1 MVHFVHKI
9 IALLGLFLVTVS
21 ITFGQNVEK
30 EMKKSADKLFAEE
43 QYVAAT
49 NTYLSLL
56 SLYPSSSE
64 YNYKYGACLLYNSA
78 KKQTA
83 IKFLATAISD
93 PAVNP
98 IAYYFLGK
106 AFHLNYQFNCAITN
120 YQLFLTKSSDEVRKK
135 EVRRQLEMCENGKN
149 LLRQLSDL
157 VVLEKIETDPLN
169 FFRSYNLENIGG
181 SIVVA
186 ADFQSKIDVKRK
198 HFPLIYFPANSDT
211 VYFSSYGEVDK
222 GNKDIYFKTRT
233 LEGTWSSAQTVKGM
247 VNTYEDEDF
256 PFLAADRNTLYFSSK
271 GHNSMGGYDVFRSE
285 RVAGKHA
292 FSTPINCDFAISTPD
307 DDLFYITDSLGKHA
321 YFASSRQSEN
331 GKLVVYKVRV
341 TRVPSQL
348 LVGDFTFEDEQQA
361 AQLKASSELQPNAE
375 KYSDAQFTF
384 ASKWSDIARDIG
396 SPAAAPVEI
405 KQKITKLI
413 SDKETFV
420 MAVNAVQQ
428 SVLMQLTDLIEEAQ
442 VHAENATKSYEE
454 AQSASSDSARANA
467 LEETIFQLDFQ
478 HELMGT
484 IRQLQ
489 AFDAELTTLRTDDI
503 REIAQL
509 KKAVDAVE
517 LAENNQTTAL
527 LVQAL
532 EQLARTLKP
541 LDKSPPVSLEAQI
554 NKQKVA
560 LSLQKQVIE
569 TSLATNRITAL
580 TLSDTLQKLNA
591 LLGQS
596 KSKNQAEISQFIADF
611 KVELTAVETQIKRKE
626 EQVKV
631 CNDSLQLLTDR
642 LTFAQPSATNNT
654 IDTLALQT
662 ALALL
667 KQAPLANFEQL
678 GHSSKQ
684 ELSVLKEK
692 MEQATFVAESAT
704 NATNLKDVTEV
715 IPYQNNTKTSNEKV
729 TELVLNPTT
738 TTNDQRSSIVNT
750 NPSPVVDTA
759 TAKATSET
767 MNSVP
772 DVQPISSELS
782 SEIANSVA
790 VYAKIEALLLPNYTE
805 KSQQLLLQNDSVSLE
820 KYRALTMEY
829 LAIIDDA
836 LADSLETTSALTKVL
851 YPEDRTTVLKS
862 FRATLLEQ
870 LEVSAQPVLQ
880 APPIVDTVSNELVT
894 PLHANEENPIIA
906 ELRPNYYKQIEQIN
920 AQENSSELA
929 KQHLIF
935 ETDKDLQTAIQ
946 QAITTTKKAIK
957 KDSTDNLQQQLAAYQ
972 LQESLLDARLQ
983 EQESILVLELKKGLN
998 KEALIQTISPNYTAV
1013 NFDDSTRWSTN
1024 EMNNLINQEKTFQA
1038 ALTTTIQQH
1047 EKGKKYAASLE
1058 KIAENQL
1065 YNNLL
1070 YQSREVEEL
1079 IVAVQKRNDALRYGS
1094 DSSTTEVDATELP
1107 RVEHPISSDSSFV
1120 QRDTLIATP
1129 LVSTKVEE
1137 NSSEIATKK
1146 QIQLE
1151 KENTTG
1157 NVENRAKNNQN
1168 SSALSKQAVT
1178 MQSTDLAK
1186 KTRFSLNELT
1196 SKFPATKS
1204 TSSFAQALNTQVSI
1218 KEEQEIVISPVYET
1232 LLNNW
1237 QSIALARKDAANIT
1251 IEIEQTLARLQVDS
1265 TNEAEHAN
1273 YLFLVQKLSDIHQ
1286 LIEAAETK
1294 LAQQIPVGKIGAN
1307 KWKNV
1312 IYREVLPIQK
1322 SGANSALTSERKSV
1336 DFEIRPIN
1344 TKQAAPINV
1353 VSISEQDQSG
1363 LIYRVQVGALSK
1375 PPAPALFQE
1384 FTPVTSEVLPNGIT
1398 RYLAGSFNNQIAVQT
1413 AHQQIK
1419 QLGYV
1424 DAFIVA
1430 YCDGQRISFAE
1441 ARRMEALKLCIP
1453 KGNNKLAFQ
1462 ATGSQRADSSKGQS
1476 VAQTNQ
1482 ISISNQLSNYNQAPG
1497 AVAAQPIENEKGLFY
1512 TVQIGV
1518 FNRPVPAAQVK
1529 NLDSLYTLRLPNGQM
1544 RYTSGKYTSI
1554 AQAKPKRQQAQV
1566 AGIADA
1572 FITVYWNGQRIS
1584 FEEAARII
1592 SEKGPAVFMT
1602 EIPIATK
1609 ETTAFLSDVQLN
1621 EVPEKLDNTAEKQYY
1636 RLVSDA
1642 TYTAPPFDLMQEL
1655 GPLGS
1660 FYFDDK
1666 SGKIVSVEKEIGD
1679 DAPVPNGFMRALL
1692 IESERNLAAIVL
1704 TVKGT
1709 EISGTF
1715 ADWLLR
1721 ANLPIQIRKQG
1732 KKTIYYLPVKDRQTA
1747 QTIIDYLNEHKIVEE
1762 YQIRMNEL
1770 KL

>member
-9 IALLGLFLVTVS
+9 IALHGLFLVTVC

-93 PAVNP
+93 PAVDP

-106 AFHLNYQFNCAITN
+106 AFHLNYQFNSAITN

-157 VVLEKIETDPLN
+157 VVLEKIETDPQN

-233 LEGTWSSAQTVKGM
+233 LEGTWSSAQTLKGM

-321 YFASSRQSEN
+321 FFASSRQSEN

-341 TRVPSQL
+341 TRVPSQI

-384 ASKWSDIARDIG
+384 ASKWCDIARDIG

-517 LAENNQTTAL
+517 LAENNQATAL

-532 EQLARTLKP
+532 EQLAGTLKP

-569 TSLATNRITAL
+569 TSLAMNRITAL

-596 KSKNQAEISQFIADF
+596 KSKNQAEISQSIADF
-611 KVELTAVETQIKRKE
+611 KVELTAVETHIKRKE

-642 LTFAQPSATNNT
+642 LNFAHPLAENNT
-654 IDTLALQT
+654 IDTLALQK
-662 ALALL
+662 AFALL
-667 KQAPLANFEQL
+667 QQAPLANFEQL
-678 GHSSKQ
+678 GRSSKQ
-684 ELSVLKEK
+684 ELAALNEK
-692 MEQATFVAESAT
+692 MEQTSLVAERDAS
-704 NATNLKDVTEV
+704 ATNLKNVTEV
-715 IPYQNNTKTSNEKV
+715 ISNENNTKTSDEKV

-738 TTNDQRSSIVNT
+738 TNDQRSSIVDT

-759 TAKATSET
+759 TTKATSE
-767 MNSVP
+767 MVNSVP
-772 DVQPISSELS
+772 DVQTTTSELI
-782 SEIANSVA
+782 SEIANPVA

-820 KYRALTMEY
+820 KYRTLTLEY

-836 LADSLETTSALTKVL
+836 LADSLETTNALTKVL

-870 LEVSAQPVLQ
+870 LEESAQPVLQ

-894 PLHANEENPIIA
+894 PLQANEENPIIA
-906 ELRPNYYKQIEQIN
+906 KLRPNYYKQIEQIKEQN
-920 AQENSSELA
+920 NTSELE
-929 KQHLIF
+929 KQRLVF

-957 KDSTDNLQQQLAAYQ
+957 KDSTVNLQQQLAAYQ
-972 LQESLLDARLQ
+972 LQESLIDARLQ

-998 KEALIQTISPNYTAV
+998 KEALIQAVSPNYTAV

-1024 EMNNLINQEKTFQA
+1024 EMNNLINQEKAFQA
-1038 ALTTTIQQH
+1038 AITTTIHQH
-1047 EKGKKYAASLE
+1047 EKGKKYATSLE

-1070 YQSREVEEL
+1070 DQSREVEEL
-1079 IVAVQKRNDALRYGS
+1079 IVAVQKRNDALRYGT
-1094 DSSTTEVDATELP
+1094 DSSTTEVDATKLP

-1120 QRDTLIATP
+1120 QRDTFIATP

-1137 NSSEIATKK
+1137 NSSEIATKV
-1146 QIQLE
+1146 QIQSE

-1157 NVENRAKNNQN
+1157 NVENRAETIQN
-1168 SSALSKQAVT
+1168 SSISSMQAVT
-1178 MQSTDLAK
+1178 VQPTDLAK

-1218 KEEQEIVISPVYET
+1218 EEEQEIALSPAYEK

-1265 TNEAEHAN
+1265 TNEAEQAN

-1286 LIEAAETK
+1286 SIEAAETN
-1294 LAQQIPVGKIGAN
+1294 LAQQIPVGKIGVN

-1322 SGANSALTSERKSV
+1322 SGANSALISERKSV

-1353 VSISEQDQSG
+1353 VSISAQDQSG

-1453 KGNNKLAFQ
+1453 KGNNNLAFQ
-1462 ATGSQRADSSKGQS
+1462 ATRNQPADSSKGQS

-1566 AGIADA
+1566 AGITDA

-1592 SEKGPAVFMT
+1592 SEKGPTVFMT

-1609 ETTAFLSDVQLN
+1609 ETTATLSDVQLN

-1747 QTIIDYLNEHKIVEE
+1747 QKIIDYLNEHKIVEE

>member
-9 IALLGLFLVTVS
+9 IALLGLFLVTVC

-93 PAVNP
+93 PAVDP

-106 AFHLNYQFNCAITN
+106 AFHLNYQFNSAITN
-120 YQLFLTKSSDEVRKK
+120 YQVFLTKSSDEVRKK

-157 VVLEKIETDPLN
+157 VVLEKIETDPQN

-375 KYSDAQFTF
+375 KYSDSQFTF

-532 EQLARTLKP
+532 EQLAGTLKP
-541 LDKSPPVSLEAQI
+541 MDKSPPVSLEAQI

-596 KSKNQAEISQFIADF
+596 KSKNQAETSQSIADF

-631 CNDSLQLLTDR
+631 CNDSLQLLSDR

-662 ALALL
+662 ALASL

-678 GHSSKQ
+678 SRSSKQ
-684 ELSVLKEK
+684 ELAALKEK
-692 MEQATFVAESAT
+692 MEQAAFIAESAT

-715 IPYQNNTKTSNEKV
+715 IPNENNTKTSDEKV
-729 TELVLNPTT
+729 TELVLNPTA
-738 TTNDQRSSIVNT
+738 TNDQRSSIVNT

-759 TAKATSET
+759 STKATNET
-767 MNSVP
+767 VYSVP
-772 DVQPISSELS
+772 DVQTTTSELI
-782 SEIANSVA
+782 SEIANPVA

-836 LADSLETTSALTKVL
+836 LADSLETTNALTKVL

-870 LEVSAQPVLQ
+870 LEESAQPVLQ
-880 APPIVDTVSNELVT
+880 ASPIVDTVSNELGT
-894 PLHANEENPIIA
+894 PIHANEENPIIA
-906 ELRPNYYKQIEQIN
+906 KLRPNYYKQIEQIN

-929 KQHLIF
+929 KQRLIF

-1024 EMNNLINQEKTFQA
+1024 EMNNLINQEKAFQA

-1070 YQSREVEEL
+1070 DQSREVEEL

-1120 QRDTLIATP
+1120 QRDTFIATP

-1137 NSSEIATKK
+1137 NSSEIATKE
-1146 QIQLE
+1146 QIQSE
-1151 KENTTG
+1151 KENTAG
-1157 NVENRAKNNQN
+1157 NVENRTENNQN

-1178 MQSTDLAK
+1178 VQPADLAK
-1186 KTRFSLNELT
+1186 KTGFSLNELT

-1218 KEEQEIVISPVYET
+1218 EEEQEIALSPAYET

-1265 TNEAEHAN
+1265 TNEAEQAN
-1273 YLFLVQKLSDIHQ
+1273 YLFLVQKLSDIQ
-1286 LIEAAETK
+1286 QSIAAAETK

-1312 IYREVLPIQK
+1312 IYREVLPIKK
-1322 SGANSALTSERKSV
+1322 SVANSALTTERKSV
-1336 DFEIRPIN
+1336 DFEIRP
-1344 TKQAAPINV
+1344 KKEQQAAPINV
-1353 VSISEQDQSG
+1353 VSISAQDQSG

-1453 KGNNKLAFQ
+1453 KGNNNLAFQ
-1462 ATGSQRADSSKGQS
+1462 ATRTQPADSSKGQS

-1602 EIPIATK
+1602 EIPIAIK
-1609 ETTAFLSDVQLN
+1609 DTTAFLSDVQLN
-1621 EVPEKLDNTAEKQYY
+1621 EVPQKLDNTAEKQYY

-1721 ANLPIQIRKQG
+1721 ANLPIQIRRQG

>member
-21 ITFGQNVEK
+21 ITFGQNIEK

-49 NTYLSLL
+49 STYLNLL
-56 SLYPSSSE
+56 SLHPSSSE

-83 IKFLATAISD
+83 IKFLATAVTD
-93 PAVNP
+93 PAVDP

-106 AFHLNYQFNCAITN
+106 AFHLNFQFNSAITN
-120 YQLFLTKSSDEVRKK
+120 YQIFLTKSSDEVRKK
-135 EVRRQLEMCENGKN
+135 EVRRQLEMCENGKK

-157 VVLEKIETDPLN
+157 VVLEKKETDPQN

-186 ADFQSKIDVKRK
+186 ADFQTKVDLKRK
-198 HFPLIYFPANSDT
+198 HIPVVYFPANSDT
-211 VYFSSYGEVDK
+211 VYYSSYGEVDK
-222 GNKDIYFKTRT
+222 GNKDIFFKIRT
-233 LEGTWSSAQTVKGM
+233 ITGTWSSPQPVNGF
-247 VNTYEDEDF
+247 VNTHEDEDF
-256 PFLAADRNTLYFSSK
+256 PFLASDRHTLYFSSK
-271 GHNSMGGYDVFRSE
+271 GHNSMGGYDVFRSI
-285 RVAGKHA
+285 RVEGKHA

-307 DDLFYITDSLGKHA
+307 DDLFYITDSLGKYA

-341 TRVPSQL
+341 TRVQSQL
-348 LVGDFTFEDEQQA
+348 LAGDFSFENEEQA
-361 AQLKASSELQPNAE
+361 ALLKASSELQPNAE

-384 ASKWSDIARDIG
+384 ASKWSDIARDFG

-405 KQKITKLI
+405 KQKINKLI
-413 SDKETFV
+413 SEKETFV
-420 MAVNAVQQ
+420 TAVNTVQQ
-428 SVLMQLTDLIEEAQ
+428 AILVQLTDLIEEAQ
-442 VHAENATKSYEE
+442 VHAENATKSYEA
-454 AQSASSDSARANA
+454 AQSATSDSARANA

-478 HELMGT
+478 QELMGT
-484 IRQLQ
+484 IQQLQ
-489 AFDAELTTLRTDDI
+489 SFNDELTTLRST
-503 REIAQL
+503 EIKEISQL

-532 EQLARTLKP
+532 EQLAGTLKP

-580 TLSDTLQKLNA
+580 TLNDTLQKLNA
-591 LLGQS
+591 LLTQA
-596 KSKNQAEISQFIADF
+596 KSKNQAEISHSIADF
-611 KVELTAVETQIKRKE
+611 KVELSAVEVQIKRKE

-631 CNDSLQLLTDR
+631 CNDSLQLLSDR
-642 LTFAQPSATNNT
+642 LTFAQPSAGNNT
-654 IDTLALQT
+654 FDSLALQK
-662 ALALL
+662 ALTTLQ
-667 KQAPLANFEQL
+667 QAPLANFEQL
-678 GHSSKQ
+678 SRSSKQ
-684 ELSVLKEK
+684 ELSALKEK
-692 MEQATFVAESAT
+692 MEQATFVAE
-704 NATNLKDVTEV
+704 NAANETNLKDVTEV
-715 IPYQNNTKTSNEKV
+715 ISNENNTKASNEKV
-729 TELVLNPTT
+729 TEPVLNPI
-738 TTNDQRSSIVNT
+738 TTNDQRSSIVDT
-750 NPSPVVDTA
+750 IPSPVVDTA
-759 TAKATSET
+759 TTKATSET
-767 MNSVP
+767 VNSVP
-772 DVQPISSELS
+772 DVQTTSSELS
-782 SEIANSVA
+782 SEIANPVA

-836 LADSLETTSALTKVL
+836 LADSLETTNALTKVL

-862 FRATLLEQ
+862 FRATLLDQ
-870 LEVSAQPVLQ
+870 LEESAQPVLQ
-880 APPIVDTVSNELVT
+880 ASPIDDTVSNELVT
-894 PLHANEENPIIA
+894 PIHANEENPIIA
-906 ELRPNYYKQIEQIN
+906 KLRPNYYKQIEQIKEQN
-920 AQENSSELA
+920 NTSELE
-929 KQHLIF
+929 KQRLVF

-957 KDSTDNLQQQLAAYQ
+957 KDSTVNLQQQLAAYQ
-972 LQESLLDARLQ
+972 LQESLIDARLQ

-998 KEALIQTISPNYTAV
+998 KEALIQAVSPNYTAV

-1024 EMNNLINQEKTFQA
+1024 EMNNLINQEKAFQA
-1038 ALTTTIQQH
+1038 AITTTIQQH

-1070 YQSREVEEL
+1070 DQSREVEEL

-1094 DSSTTEVDATELP
+1094 DSSTTEVVATELP

-1120 QRDTLIATP
+1120 QRDKLNATP

-1137 NSSEIATKK
+1137 NSSEIATKV
-1146 QIQLE
+1146 QIQSE

-1157 NVENRAKNNQN
+1157 NVENRAETIQN
-1168 SSALSKQAVT
+1168 SSISSMQAVT
-1178 MQSTDLAK
+1178 VQPTERAK

-1218 KEEQEIVISPVYET
+1218 EEEQEIALSPAYET

-1251 IEIEQTLARLQVDS
+1251 IEIEQTLVRLQVDS
-1265 TNEAEHAN
+1265 TNEAEQAN

-1286 LIEAAETK
+1286 SIAVAETK
-1294 LAQQIPVGKIGAN
+1294 LAQQIPIGKIGVN

-1322 SGANSALTSERKSV
+1322 SGANSALISERKSV

-1398 RYLAGSFNNQIAVQT
+1398 RYLAGSFNNQVAVQT

-1453 KGNNKLAFQ
+1453 KGNNNLAFQ
-1462 ATGSQRADSSKGQS
+1462 ATRTQRADSSKGQS

-1518 FNRPVPAAQVK
+1518 FNRPVPAAQVR

-1544 RYTSGKYTSI
+1544 RYTSGKYTSL
-1554 AQAKPKRQQAQV
+1554 AQAKPKRQQAQA

-1609 ETTAFLSDVQLN
+1609 ETTAILSDVQLN

>member
-9 IALLGLFLVTVS
+9 IALLGLFLVTVC

-93 PAVNP
+93 PAVDP

-106 AFHLNYQFNCAITN
+106 AFHLNYQFNSAITN

-157 VVLEKIETDPLN
+157 VVLEKIETDPQN

-489 AFDAELTTLRTDDI
+489 AFDAELTTLRTNDI

-532 EQLARTLKP
+532 EQLARTLKL

-596 KSKNQAEISQFIADF
+596 KSKNQAEISQSIADF

-678 GHSSKQ
+678 GRSSKQ
-684 ELSVLKEK
+684 ELAALNEK
-692 MEQATFVAESAT
+692 MEQTSLVAERDAS
-704 NATNLKDVTEV
+704 ATNLKNVTEV
-715 IPYQNNTKTSNEKV
+715 ISNENNTKTSDEKV

-738 TTNDQRSSIVNT
+738 TNDQRSSIVDT

-759 TAKATSET
+759 TTKATNET
-767 MNSVP
+767 VNSVP
-772 DVQPISSELS
+772 DVQTTTSELI
-782 SEIANSVA
+782 SEIANPVA
-790 VYAKIEALLLPNYTE
+790 VYAKIEALLLPNYTK

-836 LADSLETTSALTKVL
+836 LADSLETTNALTKVL

-870 LEVSAQPVLQ
+870 LEESAQPVLQ

-894 PLHANEENPIIA
+894 PLQANEENPIIA
-906 ELRPNYYKQIEQIN
+906 KLRPNYYKQIEQIKEQN
-920 AQENSSELA
+920 NTSELE
-929 KQHLIF
+929 KQRLVF
-935 ETDKDLQTAIQ
+935 ETEKDLQIAFQ

-998 KEALIQTISPNYTAV
+998 KEALIQAVSPNYTAV

-1070 YQSREVEEL
+1070 DQSREVEQL

-1094 DSSTTEVDATELP
+1094 DSSSTDVDATELP

-1120 QRDTLIATP
+1120 QRDTFIATP

-1146 QIQLE
+1146 QIQSE
-1151 KENTTG
+1151 KENTAG
-1157 NVENRAKNNQN
+1157 NVENRAENNQN
-1168 SSALSKQAVT
+1168 SSASSKQAVT
-1178 MQSTDLAK
+1178 MQSTDLSK

-1218 KEEQEIVISPVYET
+1218 KEEQEIALSPVYET

-1237 QSIALARKDAANIT
+1237 QSIALVRKDAANIT

-1265 TNEAEHAN
+1265 TNEAEQAN
-1273 YLFLVQKLSDIHQ
+1273 YLFLVQKLSDIQ
-1286 LIEAAETK
+1286 QSIAATETK
-1294 LAQQIPVGKIGAN
+1294 LAQQIPVGKIGVN

-1322 SGANSALTSERKSV
+1322 SGANSALTTERKSV

-1353 VSISEQDQSG
+1353 VSISAQDQSG

-1453 KGNNKLAFQ
+1453 KGNNNLAFQ
-1462 ATGSQRADSSKGQS
+1462 ATRTQPADSSKGQS

-1566 AGIADA
+1566 AGITDA

-1602 EIPIATK
+1602 EIPIAIK
-1609 ETTAFLSDVQLN
+1609 DTTAFLSDVQLN
-1621 EVPEKLDNTAEKQYY
+1621 EVPQKLDNTAEKQYY

-1721 ANLPIQIRKQG
+1721 ANLPIQIRRQG

>member
-1 MVHFVHKI
+1 LVHFVHKI

-21 ITFGQNVEK
+21 ITFGQNIEK
-30 EMKKSADKLFAEE
+30 EMKKQADKLFAEK

-49 NTYLSLL
+49 STYLSLL

-83 IKFLATAISD
+83 IKFLASAVTD
-93 PAVNP
+93 PAVDP

-106 AFHLNYQFNCAITN
+106 AFHLNFQFNSAITN
-120 YQLFLTKSSDEVRKK
+120 YQIFLTKSSDELRKK

-157 VVLEKIETDPLN
+157 VVLEKKETDPQN
-169 FFRSYNLENIGG
+169 FFRSYNLEHIGG

-198 HFPLIYFPANSDT
+198 HFPLVYFPANSDT
-211 VYFSSYGEVDK
+211 VYYSSFGDVDK

-247 VNTYEDEDF
+247 VNTNEDEDF
-256 PFLAADRNTLYFSSK
+256 PFLAADRHTLYFSSK

-285 RVAGKHA
+285 RVGGKHA

-307 DDLFYITDSLGKHA
+307 DDLFYITDSLGKYA

-348 LVGDFTFEDEQQA
+348 LVGDFTFEDEEQA
-361 AQLKASSELQPNAE
+361 AQLKASSELKPNAE
-375 KYSDAQFTF
+375 KYSDAQFAF
-384 ASKWSDIARDIG
+384 ASKWSDIARDFG
-396 SPAAAPVEI
+396 SPTATPVEL
-405 KQKITKLI
+405 KQNVNKLI

-420 MAVNAVQQ
+420 TAVTAVQQ
-428 SVLMQLTDLIEEAQ
+428 TVLVQLTDLIEEAQ
-442 VHAENATKSYEE
+442 VHAENATKSYEL
-454 AQSASSDSARANA
+454 AQTATSDSLRANA

-478 HELMGT
+478 QELMVT
-484 IRQLQ
+484 IRQLKS
-489 AFDAELTTLRTDDI
+489 FDAELTTLRTGENTAI
-503 REIAQL
+503 KQL
-509 KKAVDAVE
+509 KKSVDAVE
-517 LAENNQTTAL
+517 LAENNQTTEL

-532 EQLARTLKP
+532 EQLAGILKP
-541 LDKSPPVSLEAQI
+541 LDKSPPLSLEGHI
-554 NKQKVA
+554 NDQKVA

-569 TSLATNRITAL
+569 TSLASNRITAL
-580 TLSDTLQKLNA
+580 SLNDTLQKLNA
-591 LLGQS
+591 SLTQA
-596 KSKNQAEISQFIADF
+596 KSKNQSEISQSIALYKD
-611 KVELTAVETQIKRKE
+611 ELSAVESQIKRKE
-626 EQVKV
+626 AQVKV
-631 CNDSLQLLTDR
+631 FNDSLQYLSDR
-642 LTFAQPSATNNT
+642 LNFTQLPGRNIT
-654 IDTLALQT
+654 IDSIGLQAALKAIQR
-662 ALALL
+662 
-667 KQAPLANFEQL
+667 APLANFDQL
-678 GHSSKQ
+678 SQASSQ
-684 ELSVLKEK
+684 ELSALKEK
-692 MEQATFVAESAT
+692 MGQATFVAESAA
-704 NATNLKDVTEV
+704 NETNLKDVTEV
-715 IPYQNNTKTSNEKV
+715 IPNENNTKTSDEKV
-729 TELVLNPTT
+729 IEPVLNLLTT
-738 TTNDQRSSIVNT
+738 IEQDSSILDI
-750 NPSPVVDTA
+750 NPVLDVDTA
-759 TAKATSET
+759 TTKATSET
-767 MNSVP
+767 VYSVP
-772 DVQPISSELS
+772 DVQTTTSELS
-782 SEIANSVA
+782 SETANPVA

-820 KYRALTMEY
+820 KYRALTLEY

-836 LADSLETTSALTKVL
+836 LADSLESTNALTKVL

-870 LEVSAQPVLQ
+870 LEESVQPVI
-880 APPIVDTVSNELVT
+880 AVIPKIDTVLIEPET
-894 PLHANEENPIIA
+894 IQTTNEENPTIVQ
-906 ELRPNYYKQIEQIN
+906 LRPNYYKQIEQIN

-929 KQHLIF
+929 KQRLIF
-935 ETDKDLQTAIQ
+935 ETDKDLQIAIQ
-946 QAITTTKKAIK
+946 QAITTSKKAIK
-957 KDSTDNLQQQLAAYQ
+957 KDSTVNLQQQLAAYQ
-972 LQESLLDARLQ
+972 LQESLLDARLH

-998 KEALIQTISPNYTAV
+998 KEALIQAVSPNYKAV
-1013 NFDDSTRWSTN
+1013 NFNDSTRWSTN
-1024 EMNNLINQEKTFQA
+1024 EMNNLINQEKAFQA

-1047 EKGKKYAASLE
+1047 EKGKKYATSLE

-1070 YQSREVEEL
+1070 DQSREVEEL

-1094 DSSTTEVDATELP
+1094 DSSTMEVVATELP
-1107 RVEHPISSDSSFV
+1107 GVEHPISTDSSFV

-1129 LVSTKVEE
+1129 LVSLKVEE
-1137 NSSEIATKK
+1137 NSSEIATIEK
-1146 QIQLE
+1146 IQSE

-1157 NVENRAKNNQN
+1157 NLENRAENNQN
-1168 SSALSKQAVT
+1168 SSASSKQEVT
-1178 MQSTDLAK
+1178 AQPTDLSK
-1186 KTRFSLNELT
+1186 KTRYSLNELT
-1196 SKFPATKS
+1196 SKFPATKL

-1218 KEEQEIVISPVYET
+1218 EEEQEIALSSKYET

-1251 IEIEQTLARLQVDS
+1251 VEIEQTLARLLKDS
-1265 TNEAEHAN
+1265 TNATEHEN
-1273 YLFLVQKLSDIHQ
+1273 YLLLIQKLSEIHQ
-1286 LIEAAETK
+1286 SIDAAETK
-1294 LAQQIPVGKIGAN
+1294 LAQQIPAGKIGVN

-1312 IYREVLPIQK
+1312 IYREVIPIQK
-1322 SGANSALTSERKSV
+1322 RVANSALTSERKSV

-1344 TKQAAPINV
+1344 TKQPATLNV
-1353 VSISEQDQSG
+1353 VSISAQDQSG

-1384 FTPVTSEVLPNGIT
+1384 FTPVTSEVLSNGIT
-1398 RYLAGSFNNQIAVQT
+1398 RYLAGSFNNQVAVQT

-1453 KGNNKLAFQ
+1453 KGNNNLAFQ

-1476 VAQTNQ
+1476 AAQANQ
-1482 ISISNQLSNYNQAPG
+1482 ISVSNQLSNYNQAPG

-1518 FNRPVPAAQVK
+1518 FNRPVPDAQVK
-1529 NLDSLYTLRLPNGQM
+1529 NLDSLYTLRVPNGQM

-1554 AQAKPKRQQAQV
+1554 AQAKPKRLKAQSV
-1566 AGIADA
+1566 GIADA

-1609 ETTAFLSDVQLN
+1609 EATAFLSDVQLN

-1642 TYTAPPFDLMQEL
+1642 TFTAPPFDLIQEL
-1655 GPLGS
+1655 GALGS
-1660 FYFDDK
+1660 FYYDDK

-1679 DAPVPNGFMRALL
+1679 DAPVPKGFMRALL
-1692 IESERNLAAIVL
+1692 IESERNSAAIVL

-1732 KKTIYYLPVKDRQTA
+1732 KKTIYYLLVKDRQTV